1 MGYVLASS
9 PQALI
14 LSLLRVLPCA
24 STSFPFHSFCCD
36 RSLSRKVLRPCDRS
50 ALHVATRF
58 HEGVQ
63 LHCTLGLGLVP
74 AGAAAWARLERTK
87 QPLRSCGLWQHTV
100 ASYYSA
106 IRAGLLCERAAAR
119 PLSASIIVHIVPPS
133 AFDIHNASHFVT
145 PARCAQRAHSDLA
158 CMRLV

>member
-1 MGYVLASS
+1 MGYLLVSS

-74 AGAAAWARLERTK
+74 AGAAARARLERTK

-100 ASYYSA
+100 CGFILFSRRRFTLRKGCCPSA
-106 IRAGLLCERAAAR
+106 
-119 PLSASIIVHIVPPS
+119 ASIIVHIVPRS
-133 AFDIHNASHFVT
+133 AFDIHNVLHFVT